1 MHQGLK
7 LALIGSSLL
16 FTAPAFAQDAP
27 AGDATATGTGDAT
40 APAPDPNAAGTTP
53 TVTATPDAGAAGT
66 SAFSA
71 TGQLID
77 QQYVADKGK
86 VGAFGDVDIAH
97 LSVSGGGVTVSA
109 TQEGLNLG
117 AGYGITDKITAGLE
131 YAFPVAGDG
140 TDDTKFKG
148 PLTIFGNLLLA
159 HSDKMTVAVNADFE
173 YDMCGGFDA
182 DGCVGTKGIHAGL
195 GLKYR
200 VAPKFAVFTGS
211 PFGPGPV
218 GQHLSISLESSGPIT
233 FELPVGAGFQATP
246 QIFAFAETNLA
257 LFRLANAPDGAD
269 AVSPIFSDAE
279 MGGIGIPLALGG
291 FFGVNKQL
299 HVGAQLSFPDLAH
312 AGDLWGVTVGAR
324 FYN

>member
-16 FTAPAFAQDAP
+16 FTVPALAQDAP
-27 AGDATATGTGDAT
+27 AGDATGTGDAT
-40 APAPDPNAAGTTP
+40 APAPDPNAGTTP
-53 TVTATPDAGAAGT
+53 TVTATPDAGATGT
-66 SAFSA
+66 SAFSV

-86 VGAFGDVDIAH
+86 VGAFGDVDIVH
-97 LSVSGGGVTVSA
+97 LSLSGGGVSVSA

-140 TDDTKFKG
+140 TDNSKFKG

-159 HSDKMTVAVNADFE
+159 HSDKLTVAVNADFN
-173 YDMCGGFDA
+173 YDVCGSFDQMG
-182 DGCVGTKGIHAGL
+182 DCSGTKAIHAGL

-200 VAPKFAVFTGS
+200 LAPKFAVFTGS

-233 FELPVGAGFQATP
+233 FDLPVGFGMQATP
-246 QIFAFAETNLA
+246 QLFAFAETNLA
-257 LFRLANAPDGAD
+257 LFRLANANGAD
-269 AVSPIFSDAE
+269 TVSPIFSDSE

-299 HVGAQLSFPDLAH
+299 HVGAQLQFPDLAH

>member
-1 MHQGLK
+1 MHKSLK

-27 AGDATATGTGDAT
+27 AGDATA
-40 APAPDPNAAGTTP
+40 APANPDPNAAAGTTP
-53 TVTATPDAGAAGT
+53 TVGATATATGGA

-77 QQYVADKGK
+77 QDYVADKGK
-86 VGAFGDVDIAH
+86 IGAFGDVDVLH
-97 LSVSGGGVTVSA
+97 LSLSGGGVSVSA

-131 YAFPVAGDG
+131 YQFPVAGDG
-140 TDDTKFKG
+140 TDNTAFKG
-148 PLTIFGNLLLA
+148 PLTIFGNLLLS
-159 HSDKMTVAVNADFE
+159 HSDKLTVAVNADFE
-173 YDMCGGFDA
+173 YDVCGSVDA
-182 DGCVGTKGIHAGL
+182 TSGDCAGTKAIHAGL

-200 VAPKFAVFTGS
+200 INPKFAVFTGS

-233 FELPVGAGFQATP
+233 FELPVGIGMQATP

-257 LFRLANAPDGAD
+257 LFRLANANGAD
-269 AVSPIFSDAE
+269 AVSPIFSDSE

-291 FFGVNKQL
+291 YFGVSKQL

-312 AGDLWGVTVGAR
+312 AGDLWGITVGAR

>member
-1 MHQGLK
+1 
-7 LALIGSSLL
+7 L
-16 FTAPAFAQDAP
+16 FTVPALAQDAP
-27 AGDATATGTGDAT
+27 AGDATGTGDAT
-40 APAPDPNAAGTTP
+40 APAPDPNAGTTP
-53 TVTATPDAGAAGT
+53 TVTATPDAGATGT

-86 VGAFGDVDIAH
+86 VGAFGDVDVVH
-97 LSVSGGGVTVSA
+97 LSFAGASA

-140 TDDTKFKG
+140 TDNSKFKG

-159 HSDKMTVAVNADFE
+159 HSDKLTVAVNADFN
-173 YDMCGGFDA
+173 YDVCGSIDQMGE
-182 DGCVGTKGIHAGL
+182 CSGTKAIHAGL

-200 VAPKFAVFTGS
+200 VAPKLAIFTGS
-211 PFGPGPV
+211 PIGPGPV
-218 GQHLSISLESSGPIT
+218 GQHLTISLEDSGPIT
-233 FELPVGAGFQATP
+233 FDLPVGAGLQATP

-257 LFRLANAPDGAD
+257 LFRLANANGAD
-269 AVSPIFSDAE
+269 TVSPIFSDAE